1 MVNHPTE
8 PHKNEELVA
17 TLSKMIPIFI
27 KSYKTLHGD
36 ASINGMPRRMQLS
49 SLALRL
55 LFQDTNLAKE
65 ISDAFFSDSDIKDF
79 FGISK
84 DTSTSSGEFLFGGD
98 CCVLDN
104 SGSGGT
110 QQPISAIA
118 NIFLA
123 AIDLCVL
130 EKDEFNEDTIATN
143 LHKMVT
149 DFKAFVRGIQIE
161 ETHLIGFSGFITEKG
176 TKIGFGELNAFPL
189 SAFQSSYFF
198 GRGDGIG
205 FVVKETFYRK
215 KLFVGTSA
223 QMHKFVEKGS
233 LLVDGEFFTKMH
245 LLIKNVRLALVLA
258 LSDEKNAFQSFIEG
272 DYLITP
278 TGNLNSFM
286 QRDAVVGRRPANL
299 QLNQKSVNQLSI
311 KYLSIAD
318 ADLSSIEIA
327 VKRLLSAV
335 CTRDNDDDA
344 LIDAVMCWEN
354 IIGSESEVTFRI
366 CASIAKLL
374 AKDSAER
381 SDIYGKLKKIY
392 KTRSSLV
399 HGNLDYKTDPS
410 ITQQAIFYAIGLL
423 NAILGDNELLQMT
436 SAKRSEYIMLGMGAS

>member
-1 MVNHPTE
+1 MVNQPAE
-8 PHKNEELVA
+8 LRKNEELVTA
-17 TLSKMIPIFI
+17 LSKMVPIFI
-27 KSYKTLHGD
+27 KLYKASHGD
-36 ASINGMPRRMQLS
+36 TSINGMPRRMQLS
-49 SLALRL
+49 SLTLRL
-55 LFQDTNLAKE
+55 LFQDANLAKE
-65 ISDAFFSDSDIKDF
+65 ISAAFFNDLDIRKF
-79 FGISK
+79 FGVSEK
-84 DTSTSSGEFLFGGD
+84 TSANSDEALFGGD

-110 QQPISAIA
+110 QQPISTIV
-118 NIFLA
+118 NILLA

-130 EKDEFNEDTIATN
+130 EKDEFNEDAIAAN

-149 DFKAFVRGIQIE
+149 DFKTFVRGTQIE
-161 ETHLIGFSGFITEKG
+161 ETHLIGFSGFITEEG

-189 SAFQSSYFF
+189 STFQSSYFF
-198 GRGDGIG
+198 GREDGIG
-205 FVVKETFYRK
+205 FVVKEAFCRK

-223 QMHKFVEKGS
+223 EMHKFVEKGS
-233 LLVDGEFFTKMH
+233 LLADIEFFTKMH

-258 LSDEKNAFQSFIEG
+258 LSDEQNAFQSFIEG

-286 QRDAVVGRRPANL
+286 QRDVVIGRRPAKL

-311 KYLSIAD
+311 KYLSIVD

-374 AKDSAER
+374 AKDSTER
-381 SDIYGKLKKIY
+381 SDIYGKLKNIY
-392 KTRSSLV
+392 RARSSLV
-399 HGNLDYKTDPS
+399 HGNSAYKTDS
-410 ITQQAIFYAIGLL
+410 DITQQAIFYAICLL
-423 NAILGDNELLQMT
+423 NAILRDNKLLQMT
-436 SAKRSEYIMLGMGAS
+436 SAKRSEYIMLNMGTN